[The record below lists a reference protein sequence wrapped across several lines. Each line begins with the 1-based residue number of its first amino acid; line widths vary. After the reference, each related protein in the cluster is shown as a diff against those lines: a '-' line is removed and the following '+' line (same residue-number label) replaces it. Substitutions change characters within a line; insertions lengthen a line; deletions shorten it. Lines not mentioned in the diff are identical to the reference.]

1 VTVHSWL
8 RVLAAVGGGTLLL
21 ATVASMLRTLV
32 VPRAMNSLLT
42 RCLSGGL
49 RGLLRLLSPAWRGY
63 PARDRAM
70 AWHAPLMLAGMLL
83 SWMLG
88 MLCAYGLLTFAV
100 SGLPLRVAF
109 REAGSSLFTLGFAAT
124 DRLHLSL
131 VDFAAAATGP
141 LVTALLI
148 AYLPTLYAAY
158 NRREVEVTLLQVRAG
173 EPAWGPELLARQG
186 LVDTVTE
193 LRVVYQGWE
202 RLAADIGESHANYPI
217 LLAFRSPR
225 PYRSWIV
232 SLLAVLDGAALHLA
246 LAPASAPREA
256 RLALRAGFT
265 ALRDIAVATGLP
277 YDPDPLP
284 DGPVQLM
291 FAQFEAAVD
300 RVRRSGF
307 AVERTAAEAW
317 PHFRGWRVNYEHL
330 AYEVARSVDAVPAL
344 WSGPRDFTTE
354 AIAPIRPVD
363 RRPAETG
370 SVAAGAVDD
379 DVDDPFTG
387 QAAAGRIR

>member
-1 VTVHSWL
+1 MRL
-8 RVLAAVGGGTLLL
+8 LAGGAGAVLLL

-32 VPRAMNSLLT
+32 VPRAMNSLLIG
-42 RCLSGGL
+42 CLWGGL
-49 RGLLRLLSPAWRGY
+49 RWLLRMVSPAWRGY

-70 AWHAPLMLAGMLL
+70 AWHAPLMLVGMLIGWL
-83 SWMLG
+83 AAMLG
-88 MLCAYGLLTFAV
+88 GYGLLTFAV

-109 REAGSSLFTLGFAAT
+109 REAGSSLFTLGFAST

-186 LVDTVTE
+186 LVDTVGQ
-193 LRVVYQGWE
+193 LRMVYEGWE

-217 LLAFRSPR
+217 LLTFRSPR
-225 PYRSWIV
+225 PHRSWIV
-232 SLLAVLDGAALHLA
+232 SLLAVLDAAALHLA
-246 LAPASAPREA
+246 LAPGSAPREA

-265 ALRDIAVATGLP
+265 ALRDIAAATRIP

-284 DGPVQLM
+284 DGPVRLT
-291 FAQFEAAVD
+291 FAEFEAAVD
-300 RVRRSGF
+300 RVRRSGL

-317 PHFRGWRVNYEHL
+317 PHFRGWRVNYEQL
-330 AYEVARSVDAVPAL
+330 AYELARRVDAVPAL

-363 RRPAETG
+363 RRPVEAVAER
-370 SVAAGAVDD
+370 V
-379 DVDDPFTG
+379 
-387 QAAAGRIR
+387 